1 MRVARAV
8 GCVPARSVRPHCAV
22 SRPHSPETHPP
33 PTHFCSHHSTPTGIF
48 EVVDASPPPRSLG
61 EHALPPDTH
70 NGDRI
75 EAAGGAWVVQRTAL
89 HYRLVRGR
97 YVRHAA
103 RVEVVSA
110 GRYLVERYLTGLME
124 GSPAEER

>member
-1 MRVARAV
+1 M
-8 GCVPARSVRPHCAV
+8 PPH
-22 SRPHSPETHPP
+22 TY
-33 PTHFCSHHSTPTGIF
+33 
-48 EVVDASPPPRSLG
+48 
-61 EHALPPDTH
+61 

-75 EAAGGAWVVQRTAL
+75 EAAGSAWVVQRLAL

-110 GRYLVERYLTGLME
+110 GRFLVERYLSELME
-124 GSPAEER
+124 GSSAEER

>member
-1 MRVARAV
+1 VRDDV
-8 GCVPARSVRPHCAV
+8 GAFFSLNLLFYPSSHAHAPL
-22 SRPHSPETHPP
+22 HP
-33 PTHFCSHHSTPTGIF
+33 GIF

-61 EHALPPDTH
+61 EHPLPPDTH

-110 GRYLVERYLTGLME
+110 GRFLVERYLTGLME
-124 GSPAEER
+124 MPGGGSESGGGGGGGGRERK